1 MRGWR
6 ILTLLAVVAT
16 AACRAGDGDGSE
28 GRVDPSTPD
37 GANAT
42 VVRVVD
48 GDTLVV
54 DVDGAGDERVRLI
67 GVDTP
72 ESVKPDSP
80 VECFGHEASAFTAS
94 LLPEGTR
101 VRLERDV
108 EARDDYGRLLAY
120 VHRAGDGLFVNLE
133 LVEQGYAQPLTI
145 PPNVA
150 YAERFVTAAREA
162 EAADRGL
169 WSACAG

>member
-1 MRGWR
+1 MMLSGCGADGHRASSSR
-6 ILTLLAVVAT
+6 PAPEAV
-16 AACRAGDGDGSE
+16 E
-28 GRVDPSTPD
+28 
-37 GANAT
+37 ANAT
-42 VVRVVD
+42 VERVVD
-48 GDTLVV
+48 GDTIVV
-54 DVDGAGDERVRLI
+54 DVDGGGEERIRLI

-80 VECFGHEASAFTAS
+80 VECFGAEASTFTAS

-120 VHRAGDGLFVNLE
+120 VYRAEDAMFVNLE

-150 YAERFVTAAREA
+150 HAEQFVAASRRA

-169 WSACAG
+169 WSACGG

>member
-1 MRGWR
+1 MHGGRFFSAV
-6 ILTLLAVVAT
+6 LMVTLLGCT
-16 AACRAGDGDGSE
+16 DTGDTHPEASDTS
-28 GRVDPSTPD
+28 RSSA
-37 GANAT
+37 ANAT
-42 VVRVVD
+42 VERVVD
-48 GDTLVV
+48 GDTIVV
-54 DVDGAGDERVRLI
+54 DIDGAGEERVRLI

-120 VHRAGDGLFVNLE
+120 VHREEDALFVNLE

-150 YAERFVTAAREA
+150 HAERFVAAAREA

-169 WSACAG
+169 WASCAG